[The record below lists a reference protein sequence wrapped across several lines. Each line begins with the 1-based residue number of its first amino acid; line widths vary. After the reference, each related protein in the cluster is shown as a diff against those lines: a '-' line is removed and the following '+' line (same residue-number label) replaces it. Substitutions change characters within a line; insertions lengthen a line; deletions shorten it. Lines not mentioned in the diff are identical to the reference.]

1 MTEAKQATPHSQLI
15 DELMDSGVPKTERE
29 HAAAR
34 EIEWLRAVIS
44 DAERRTD
51 VQQEMEQEPVAYIT
65 GYYNGRPVVKP
76 VDSSRLLPTGM
87 ALYGTPKEGDK
98 LSLPRRAIVR
108 AAAEIGRE
116 ME

>member
-1 MTEAKQATPHSQLI
+1 MSIEAIKMSLDALECINSPLNVKEI
-15 DELMDSGVPKTERE
+15 DKIGKAIS
-29 HAAAR
+29 A
-34 EIEWLRAVIS
+34 LRAAI
-44 DAERRTD
+44 AEASMQRLTD

-87 ALYGTPKEGDK
+87 ALYGTPKEGDR

-108 AAAEIGRE
+108 AAAEIGRK